1 MMKKWKERLT
11 GTDGNPLTP
20 RTLVEIY
27 GRDRILVEQHRGILS
42 YGTERI
48 RIGTTYGHLAVEGT
62 DLRIC
67 CMSRSQLVIR
77 GTILDL
83 RMEEA

>member
-1 MMKKWKERLT
+1 MKNWKERLT
-11 GTDGNPLTP
+11 QTGGTPLTP

-27 GRDRILVEQHRGILS
+27 GKDRLLVEQHRGILS

-48 RIGTTYGHLAVEGT
+48 RIGATYGVLAVEGT

-67 CMSRSQLVIR
+67 CMSRAQLVVR
-77 GTILDL
+77 GTVRGL